1 MAALLAAA
9 AEGLAGIEI
18 PSDSMSSSFAALA
31 RRESEMEEARDASV
45 RLRAQLHLLAKSAR
59 QRDEQRVAELKHQNA
74 EFDAL
79 REEAKDVESQ
89 LEVVFE
95 AVTSLEAQILKE
107 RTIRTSELEA
117 LEAEFHDSLQEYRAA
132 AAAKAG
138 RKTLPAEVTAL
149 REVLLETE
157 RRARQT
163 SEDLEA
169 SEKDSQRMSTLLQ
182 EALRTREGFMQRLR
196 SESRAELSE
205 GDADGAS
212 AKSLLSEVQWYAEER
227 EVEQELRAVR
237 SEASELRSALAS
249 EKASSSRGGP
259 SRSEPPGDKQVYE
272 LEASTMG
279 LRIEVGVLSAEVE
292 HLSNQVEDSA
302 ARVAAAKVREEL
314 FRGEAEKLAAL
325 QEREDALIR
334 EERLSALERVQAS
347 SIMAQD
353 GASRPQPDNATS
365 SMTFRPDRG
374 ISSTFVT
381 QPADSGY
388 NRDIFWKSSPTRAG
402 IDQRAP
408 TVVEYFRGFTR
419 VARSIEANSGPPVFG
434 TTTISEEL
442 GTASAEVELPLGTS
456 QSAATPSFVHPAV
469 SVEKSNV
476 VVGTPPSLGD
486 SLSASASLPSSPE
499 IPAAQVN
506 TTTLQPLSAYSSRTS
521 SPPPAAMLASP
532 TTSIR
537 IVASSPPRYILS
549 AK

>member
-1 MAALLAAA
+1 
-9 AEGLAGIEI
+9 
-18 PSDSMSSSFAALA
+18 
-31 RRESEMEEARDASV
+31 
-45 RLRAQLHLLAKSAR
+45 
-59 QRDEQRVAELKHQNA
+59 
-74 EFDAL
+74 
-79 REEAKDVESQ
+79 
-89 LEVVFE
+89 
-95 AVTSLEAQILKE
+95 
-107 RTIRTSELEA
+107 
-117 LEAEFHDSLQEYRAA
+117 
-132 AAAKAG
+132 
-138 RKTLPAEVTAL
+138 
-149 REVLLETE
+149 
-157 RRARQT
+157 
-163 SEDLEA
+163 
-169 SEKDSQRMSTLLQ
+169 
-182 EALRTREGFMQRLR
+182 MQRLR

-259 SRSEPPGDKQVYE
+259 SGSEPPGDKQVYE

-365 SMTFRPDRG
+365 SMTFRPDR
-374 ISSTFVT
+374 
-381 QPADSGY
+381 
-388 NRDIFWKSSPTRAG
+388 DILWKSSPTRAG

-434 TTTISEEL
+434 TTTTSEEL
-442 GTASAEVELPLGTS
+442 GTASAEVELPLGAS

>member
-365 SMTFRPDRG
+365 SMTFRPDR
-374 ISSTFVT
+374 
-381 QPADSGY
+381 
-388 NRDIFWKSSPTRAG
+388 DILWKSSPTRAG

-434 TTTISEEL
+434 TTTISEEA